1 MKKRWISLALILA
14 LLIAACSVFAAA
26 ADAQEEPA
34 ADTTESAA
42 ASEAPA
48 GERTMYSKRKNTRCL
63 KTLTPF
69 ERVMGHIMPT
79 RSDAQVYYSDDIDCE
94 ILDEYIE

>member
-1 MKKRWISLALILA
+1 
-14 LLIAACSVFAAA
+14 
-26 ADAQEEPA
+26 
-34 ADTTESAA
+34 
-42 ASEAPA
+42 
-48 GERTMYSKRKNTRCL
+48 MYSKRKNARCL

-94 ILDEYIE
+94 ILDEYIEKKKAEGIELTYLDILRRPPCGSMPSVRR